1 MRHTLATHPFFAK
14 GSRMDRTERF
24 YKIDQL
30 LAERRVVPFE
40 ALQSALEVSRAT
52 LKRDLL
58 YLRDRLNAPIVW
70 DRAARG
76 YRYTGQGTARAGRQF
91 ALPGLWFN
99 AQEIHA
105 LLTMQHLLASL
116 DQGGLLGPQVQPLM
130 ARLNG
135 LMGTADDSAEEV
147 RKRVRII
154 GAAAR
159 SLDLAQFERI
169 GSALL
174 RRKRLLITYH
184 ARGSNE
190 VSEREVSPQRLVHYR
205 GNWHLDAWCHLR
217 RGLRNFSV
225 DAIERAEILEKPAR
239 DLAEKTLNKKLGA
252 GYGIFSGTQ
261 VQWAKLR
268 FSPERARWVA
278 SEQWHPKQKGHLDR
292 DGAYLLELPYSDDR
306 ELIMDILKYGPD
318 CEVLGPDALRER
330 VWEQARATLA
340 LYRKSPGARSPGRG
354 KQKPVN
360 RTTP

>member
-1 MRHTLATHPFFAK
+1 
-14 GSRMDRTERF
+14 MDRTERF

-40 ALQSALEVSRAT
+40 VLQSAVEVSRAT

-76 YRYTGQGTARAGRQF
+76 YRYTGQAAAGIRGGGQF
-91 ALPGLWFN
+91 ELPGLWFN

-116 DQGGLLGPQVQPLM
+116 GQGGLLGPHVQPLM

-135 LMGTADDSAEEV
+135 LMGTADDSVEEV

-154 GAAAR
+154 GVAAR
-159 SLDLAQFERI
+159 KLDLVQFERV

-190 VSEREVSPQRLVHYR
+190 VSKREVSPQRLVHYR
-205 GNWHLDAWCHLR
+205 ENWYLDAWCHLR
-217 RGLRNFSV
+217 KGLRNFSV

-239 DLAEKTLNKKLGA
+239 SLADKTLNKALGA

-261 VQWAKLR
+261 VQWARLR
-268 FSPERARWVA
+268 FSPERARWVG
-278 SEQWHPKQKGHLDR
+278 SEQWHPKQKGHLEQ

-306 ELIMDILKYGPD
+306 ELLMDILKYGPD
-318 CEVLGPDALRER
+318 CEVLGPDELRQR
-330 VWEQARATLA
+330 VREQAAATLA
-340 LYRKSPGARSPGRG
+340 LYREASGTAVCG
-354 KQKPVN
+354 
-360 RTTP
+360 